1 MRVKKEAIAAPMAWV
16 NLTTFGT
23 IQGLLYFKFLES
35 NHKMHEGERG
45 KAFRESNENGEVDFG
60 FFYEQIKEINDS
72 RGEMDPVI
80 ADLLKE
86 TRKYKI

>member
-1 MRVKKEAIAAPMAWV
+1 
-16 NLTTFGT
+16 
-23 IQGLLYFKFLES
+23 
-35 NHKMHEGERG
+35 MHEGERG